1 MALGRLGGA
10 PMRELRDRPASDGPD
25 ADGDAPS
32 GCHRS
37 PESGDQVVRDAGAR
51 TAYALEYRQR
61 VETAYQQYSTDHG
74 HAQPGT
80 PTREAD
86 TGRAAPETASRDLP
100 TGARGPA
107 SGREF
112 DPETAGGPVRQL
124 DAGTAAIA
132 SEGVAEVAAHLR
144 RFTGGGPLEGPERAM
159 LGRLASIAAGGMKP
173 TSYDLNFYTHELDEA
188 GRYAKLGLGPGSG
201 ADLGAPEM
209 YDVWN
214 NVHTAALEDYR
225 ISGADLFYPGTGP

>member
-1 MALGRLGGA
+1 
-10 PMRELRDRPASDGPD
+10 MRELGDRPSSAGPD
-25 ADGDAPS
+25 AGRDAP
-32 GCHRS
+32 GGRDRS
-37 PESGDQVVRDAGAR
+37 PESGDQVVRDAAAR

-61 VETAYQQYSTDHG
+61 VEAVGQQYAVDHG
-74 HAQPGT
+74 HAQAGT
-80 PTREAD
+80 PAREAG
-86 TGRAAPETASRDLP
+86 TRRAPPEITSRDLP
-100 TGARGPA
+100 TGAWGPA

-112 DPETAGGPVRQL
+112 DPEAAGGPVRQL
-124 DAGTAAIA
+124 DAGTAAVD
-132 SEGVAEVAAHLR
+132 SEGVADVAAHLR

-173 TSYDLNFYTHELDEA
+173 TSHDLNFYTHELDEA

-214 NVHTAALEDYR
+214 NVHTAALEDYG

>member
-1 MALGRLGGA
+1 MA
-10 PMRELRDRPASDGPD
+10 PVQEFHDRPGGDGPD
-25 ADGDAPS
+25 DGRD
-32 GCHRS
+32 GYGGRDRS
-37 PESGDQVVRDAGAR
+37 PEPGRFPEPGDGVVRDAAAR
-51 TAYALEYRQR
+51 TAQALEYRQR
-61 VETAYQQYSTDHG
+61 VEAAYRQDATDHG
-74 HAQPGT
+74 HGQRGT
-80 PTREAD
+80 PAREAD
-86 TGRAAPETASRDLP
+86 PGRAPPGATSRDLP

-112 DPETAGGPVRQL
+112 DPEAAGGPVRQL

-132 SEGVAEVAAHLR
+132 SEGVAAVAAHLR
-144 RFTGGGPLEGPERAM
+144 RFTGGGALEGPERAM
-159 LGRLASIAAGGMKP
+159 LGRLASIAAGDMKP
-173 TSYDLNFYTHELDEA
+173 TWHDLNFYTHELDEA
-188 GRYAKLGLGPGSG
+188 SRYAKLGLGPGSG

>member
-1 MALGRLGGA
+1 
-10 PMRELRDRPASDGPD
+10 MREFHGRPGSDSPDDGRDAPGGRDRPPEPGRLPEPGDRVVPD
-25 ADGDAPS
+25 AA
-32 GCHRS
+32 
-37 PESGDQVVRDAGAR
+37 AR

-61 VETAYQQYSTDHG
+61 VEAAYRQYFADHG

-80 PTREAD
+80 PAREAG
-86 TGRAAPETASRDLP
+86 TGPATLETTSRDLP

-112 DPETAGGPVRQL
+112 DPEAAGGPVRQL
-124 DAGTAAIA
+124 DAGTAAIDR
-132 SEGVAEVAAHLR
+132 EGVAEIAAHLR

-159 LGRLASIAAGGMKP
+159 LGRLASIAAGDMKP

-188 GRYAKLGLGPGSG
+188 SRYAKLGLGPGSG